1 MTDFIDRT
9 EEQIKQDI
17 EKNYNVIDW
26 ALWNGRRDDRDA
38 LEAAKAV
45 LQKYIA
51 EDLLWYEWNLVLW
64 TKNNAWRSWEIL
76 DNIPDEVKKSQ
87 WWVIHEYEVL
97 INELNQNIRDLEWT
111 NHYLWTS
118 VAPHIQRLAW
128 RINSAESKVLIN
140 RRLYQAKRDIYDTF
154 WLNVTYKEPNYFW
167 SQEVNGIPMD
177 EILKNS
183 IVQGAKWG
191 IFFLDYSA
199 CIDDAWDPQIKKDIL
214 EKTWNYLISL
224 RFDEATNKFEYYDMD
239 GNALDIHPVAWKW
252 IVLWKKWVIDSTHYI
267 HESPIFS
274 WVVNWKTL
282 DEVMEDRGDKIGNLS
297 YTLDYS
303 DCPNAEIKS
312 QVVALMWDPVVDLN
326 YDKDWLGFYFVNK
339 SWERVHWDIK
349 MWEWVRVA
357 SHEYNNYLQLQR
369 ENEQLSSAR
378 EQFDT
383 ESHSRYFA
391 LRSEIMGSDGMLS
404 FDKLKWIEK
413 YKNILDQLDNLAP
426 KWSKWLEDSEAVD
439 LIISIESRLDEVVY
453 KNKRYG
459 FDLDVWEAVSRDGSW
474 YYQANFVWWS
484 DIIREVLFKVDWM
497 TNQWQTMLLPR
508 KEFSKLYELKDF
520 MSARLRDK
528 RNSWAFDQYELAES
542 FIVQWKRI
550 DTNDENEINKLE
562 LRNYGLS
569 QLLKWCD
576 DFKKEYEEWWD
587 SQPPELQ
594 ALMREIRKYYR
605 TLNNDFWNK
614 KSWTDSEWM
623 SVKDNLF
630 SLFLKFKNNDWNYA
644 SMTDTTAKEYFDA
657 IFSWSDKADIDLAVK
672 SLCNWLTFLD
682 NTTAQIDPDSYKED
696 LRIKDTNYE
705 YYWKNITKKL
715 SIDINSNDSD
725 EWDEFVFDPEEN
737 KVIID
742 NLLWEIRWLS
752 SVNHEEKLVKFIKY
766 LQSPLEFLPKN
777 VNFED
782 NEEVKK
788 SAESILS
795 ALENKISFLDSK
807 KRELSP
813 KQYRESLKNRE
824 KELQWK
830 ELNDEELVELNW
842 INAMLELS
850 DKELKE
856 YYLDDINKSAE
867 ISLKYW
873 GMSTIFDGQL
883 TQYLVKKWGGVY
895 WTSEKSQAVA
905 SQINDSFWLRW
916 WWDWSDETCKA
927 AAPFLQDLLI
937 EVAIT
942 ATAIALW
949 AVTAWAWTAAI
960 ATLRATAFAA
970 KAAKVASLAS
980 KVSKFGKV
988 ERIARVI
995 WSWSRKIIRISN
1007 RIKDTKYVKTT
1018 LWLAQ
1023 RAKTT
1028 VAWTVERTASTRVWR
1043 MLYRNTEWIRQTSFW
1058 SKWESIWKM
1067 IARWNALRQTTTWYK
1082 FAWFLIEWTW
1092 FHVSSTALHNAINWQ
1107 NIMDWL
1113 NPFWTTEIVDP
1124 ETWEKIT
1131 VPNARWYAE
1140 SIAFLWV
1147 LKAVW
1152 APIQNLTQNTL
1163 WTLLETPLTEGILK
1177 NAITNCVSVWW
1188 EMVSL
1193 GVTEQFLNQAFEWEW
1208 KKMTTEDFIRSLGM
1222 VIWLRWTRLMGKWK
1236 KWLIK
1241 EYDKAKQEL
1250 TLDIW
1255 EWTVRVN
1262 AGWNIIESTID
1273 IWKPWDNLYFEWK
1286 ESRLWLK
1293 ETQARENSS
1302 FMDDILENINEWN
1315 QREQLDK
1322 LKNEIIKQYEKAT
1335 WKNIELTDEQ
1345 VLSIMKTHLQ
1355 EGELWNLK
1363 RKELSKKVKTL
1374 AETIKDPEIRRFLM
1388 EAWFCWEQA
1397 LYPEHIESSY
1407 KDFLEKNSS
1416 IKEGVE
1422 RWDFWFLW
1430 KKVED
1435 LYKDLLTKTL
1445 ETIEWKSIAE
1455 QESLIFDFNTRF
1467 QSSLEF
1473 VSGKFDKIKFLY
1485 EGKLIEGTITK
1496 YWESLLWKDFESS
1509 PTKKLF
1515 FDKLKSSMFYQHLD
1529 NPLKFCSHGADHSI
1543 LVDKYVQNIIE
1554 KNPDVVRS
1562 VENKYW
1568 VDETWAIQLLR
1579 LTAVFHDFWYPD
1591 IWKLAKSMHWPF
1603 WWVHFINEYASPEN
1617 STFVEYIKQ
1626 NLWVKDQAINQL
1638 INDMRDAVFFHS
1650 ADKVEK
1656 GYLNRIT
1663 YKKWSFLLWNDFT
1676 AKGTDEFIDILTRE
1690 SDWSMTITYRSEE
1703 WRRNAEEFVKKLLE
1717 KYPKLDK
1724 EKIRIEKDEN
1734 SYDYDLEFDYEYES
1748 DGKTIKR
1755 DENWEPIRKY
1765 EYHWRKW
1772 KTWDSWIEF
1781 QPIDLITDPLAWI
1794 VRLADNMDMSF
1805 DRLTPIQRHPIFMNL
1820 LYNLWYEHN
1829 NPRSASHIFKEI
1841 EKFKNGKSTEEDVRK
1856 LIDDANKNWWIEIT
1870 VFDETTW
1877 KPKERF
1883 AVQFDPKDLFNPDWN
1898 VDLYTYK
1905 SFIIK
1910 EMAKNQ
1916 KYLNDPNID
1925 IIQNIAKD
1933 DDISSYSFRHFVG
1946 LTPIRDVTIE
1956 DWNLIVKVDKNIYLD
1971 PNLWSQKL
1979 SEKWWFDERPVV
1991 EYHIRRLFDASWRV
2005 TVGSIPGERT
2015 WLLNL
2020 TIIDWTTE
2028 EIIWTASRNTAQ
2040 ETFNIKYNV
2049 NTPDI
2054 DEQF

>member
-17 EKNYNVIDW
+17 EKNYDVIDW
-26 ALWNGRRDDRDA
+26 SLGNGRRDDRDA
-38 LEAAKAV
+38 LEAAKVV

-64 TKNNAWRSWEIL
+64 TKNNAWWSWEIL

-183 IVQGAKWG
+183 IVQGAKWD

-224 RFDEATNKFEYYDMD
+224 RFDEATNKFEYYDMN
-239 GNALDIHPVAWKW
+239 GNALDIHPIAWKW

-274 WVVNWKTL
+274 WVVNWKML
-282 DEVMEDRGDKIGNLS
+282 DDIIGNKVDKLGNFS
-297 YTLDYS
+297 FTLDYS
-303 DCPNAEIKS
+303 DCSNAEIKS

-404 FDKLKWIEK
+404 LDKLKWIEK

-873 GMSTIFDGQL
+873 AMSTIFDGQL

-1113 NPFWTTEIVDP
+1113 NPFWTTEVVDP
-1124 ETWEKIT
+1124 ETWEKI
-1131 VPNARWYAE
+1131 VVSNARWYAE

-1163 WTLLETPLTEGILK
+1163 WDLLKTQLTEGIFK

-1188 EMVSL
+1188 EVASL
-1193 GVTEQFLNQAFEWEW
+1193 GITEQVLNQVFEWEW
-1208 KKMTTEDFIRSLGM
+1208 KKMTMEDFIRSLGM
-1222 VIWLRWTRLMGKWK
+1222 VLGLRCTWMLWKGVDFVIKDFDIASSEMDIRVKWTDISVR
-1236 KWLIK
+1236 INK
-1241 EYDKAKQEL
+1241 E
-1250 TLDIW
+1250 W
-1255 EWTVRVN
+1255 VV
-1262 AGWNIIESTID
+1262 IESSDPRIKVGESVFWYKELRSGEISTI
-1273 IWKPWDNLYFEWK
+1273 E
-1286 ESRLWLK
+1286 
-1293 ETQARENSS
+1293 
-1302 FMDDILENINEWN
+1302 
-1315 QREQLDK
+1315 REQLAWKTGREREVTRTVEASEFVEIDEVQKRELQEKLTGIISTTNYDSIDLYLKWVREVQSWKTPEEAFSNIYLWAVSKERWTICTWMARLLQQQLEASWIYSYMIRFRAWWTRNDEYLWDWHTALIIPSKVRKLSWDVESFTLLDPWLMIPEPITFSTENTIDK
-1322 LKNEIIKQYEKAT
+1322 PFSGVLRSWDRYEVYYEPSDPVYPFRMNRYKVDEDWIISNKAT
-1335 WKNIELTDEQ
+1335 PFYLNPREEWVNPETTLNKEILRVFSDLKIANSDENWVNKSYLRILLPEQNGGKPKFEIKNDKMWEVVTE
-1345 VLSIMKTHLQ
+1345 
-1355 EGELWNLK
+1355 EEFLK
-1363 RKELSKKVKTL
+1363 
-1374 AETIKDPEIRRFLM
+1374 I
-1388 EAWFCWEQA
+1388 
-1397 LYPEHIESSY
+1397 
-1407 KDFLEKNSS
+1407 
-1416 IKEGVE
+1416 
-1422 RWDFWFLW
+1422 
-1430 KKVED
+1430 
-1435 LYKDLLTKTL
+1435 KDLLSIIDANQNL
-1445 ETIEWKSIAE
+1445 CWK
-1455 QESLIFDFNTRF
+1455 LDNLKMTWYND
-1467 QSSLEF
+1467 
-1473 VSGKFDKIKFLY
+1473 V
-1485 EGKLIEGTITK
+1485 
-1496 YWESLLWKDFESS
+1496 
-1509 PTKKLF
+1509 PTKKDIKKWITPEMKKKTNEETFDALISNLEEYNYFKSLLQLF
-1515 FDKLKSSMFYQHLD
+1515 WKDISTMD
-1529 NPLKFCSHGADHSI
+1529 NRTMRTEIWKIVIAYNFKKVCIWLWRDVQETYDNFLLGARYSNLYADE
-1543 LVDKYVQNIIE
+1543 VQN
-1554 KNPDVVRS
+1554 P
-1562 VENKYW
+1562 
-1568 VDETWAIQLLR
+1568 
-1579 LTAVFHDFWYPD
+1579 
-1591 IWKLAKSMHWPF
+1591 
-1603 WWVHFINEYASPEN
+1603 
-1617 STFVEYIKQ
+1617 
-1626 NLWVKDQAINQL
+1626 
-1638 INDMRDAVFFHS
+1638 
-1650 ADKVEK
+1650 
-1656 GYLNRIT
+1656 
-1663 YKKWSFLLWNDFT
+1663 
-1676 AKGTDEFIDILTRE
+1676 
-1690 SDWSMTITYRSEE
+1690 
-1703 WRRNAEEFVKKLLE
+1703 
-1717 KYPKLDK
+1717 
-1724 EKIRIEKDEN
+1724 
-1734 SYDYDLEFDYEYES
+1734 
-1748 DGKTIKR
+1748 
-1755 DENWEPIRKY
+1755 
-1765 EYHWRKW
+1765 
-1772 KTWDSWIEF
+1772 
-1781 QPIDLITDPLAWI
+1781 
-1794 VRLADNMDMSF
+1794 
-1805 DRLTPIQRHPIFMNL
+1805 
-1820 LYNLWYEHN
+1820 
-1829 NPRSASHIFKEI
+1829 
-1841 EKFKNGKSTEEDVRK
+1841 
-1856 LIDDANKNWWIEIT
+1856 
-1870 VFDETTW
+1870 
-1877 KPKERF
+1877 KPKPDSESK
-1883 AVQFDPKDLFNPDWN
+1883 PKD
-1898 VDLYTYK
+1898 K
-1905 SFIIK
+1905 K
-1910 EMAKNQ
+1910 E
-1916 KYLNDPNID
+1916 
-1925 IIQNIAKD
+1925 
-1933 DDISSYSFRHFVG
+1933 
-1946 LTPIRDVTIE
+1946 
-1956 DWNLIVKVDKNIYLD
+1956 
-1971 PNLWSQKL
+1971 
-1979 SEKWWFDERPVV
+1979 
-1991 EYHIRRLFDASWRV
+1991 
-2005 TVGSIPGERT
+2005 
-2015 WLLNL
+2015 
-2020 TIIDWTTE
+2020 
-2028 EIIWTASRNTAQ
+2028 
-2040 ETFNIKYNV
+2040 
-2049 NTPDI
+2049 
-2054 DEQF
+2054 